1 MSAAAPIEQMPTPD
15 ELVPEVQQG
24 PRFKGKAA
32 EQRIRQLLAEI
43 KDLRSQVETREP
55 LFDEDQQKAFDKA
68 FAKRGAKLKCEHEA
82 SMALVVADLLETVT
96 LAYRLL
102 KKCDDRMSRTD
113 AREIEVGLL
122 EITREYGNSRT
133 N

>member
-15 ELVPEVQQG
+15 ELAPEMQPG

-55 LFDEDQQKAFDKA
+55 LFDEDQQKAFDRA
-68 FAKRGAKLKCEHEA
+68 FHKREGKLRAEYEEK
-82 SMALVVADLLETVT
+82 SSRSISDLLETVT

>member
-15 ELVPEVQQG
+15 ELAPEVQPG

-32 EQRIRQLLAEI
+32 EQRIRQLLVELKELRGIVSI
-43 KDLRSQVETREP
+43 KEP
-55 LFDEDQQKAFDKA
+55 LTEQQQEWFNRAFK
-68 FAKRGAKLKCEHEA
+68 KKEAKLRAEYEEKL
-82 SMALVVADLLETVT
+82 SRSNADLLETVT

-102 KKCDDRMSRTD
+102 KKCDDRMSRAD

>member
-1 MSAAAPIEQMPTPD
+1 MAALPQIEQMSD
-15 ELVPEVQQG
+15 ALPEF
-24 PRFKGKAA
+24 PREGKFKPK
-32 EQRIRQLLAEI
+32 
-43 KDLRSQVETREP
+43 EP
-55 LFDEDQQKAFDKA
+55 LFNFHQQKAFDRA
-68 FAKRGAKLKCEHEA
+68 FAKREAKLRAEYEEKL
-82 SMALVVADLLETVT
+82 SRSNADLLETVT